1 MRISDW
7 SSDVCSSDL
16 WRGVV
21 PGSVSKVSVGGNA
34 VDFDT
39 QLLEFSVVVGQVFQL
54 GWANEGEVGRVEEHH
69 GPLAFQ
75 VGVRNL
81 AEFAVF
87 ESGSVERFNL
97 AVDDRRSEEHTYELQ
112 SLMRRSYAV
121 F

>member
-16 WRGVV
+16 LTFRVDHESTAVSQANFFDQHVEVAGDDVGRVANHGVLDFANGWRGVV

-54 GWANEGEVGRVEEHH
+54 G
-69 GPLAFQ
+69 
-75 VGVRNL
+75 
-81 AEFAVF
+81 
-87 ESGSVERFNL
+87 
-97 AVDDRRSEEHTYELQ
+97 DRKSTRLNSSH
-112 SLMRRSYAV
+112 
-121 F
+121 